1 MRIRILS
8 DLHFEF
14 MRDGGK
20 NFVDSLP
27 TEGVDLLVLAGD
39 ISNAAGLTHGLS
51 LLAERFTCEIVV
63 VNGNHEFYGSD
74 RAGVVSD
81 MYEVTQK
88 YKHLHWL
95 DNEILEVDGHRI
107 LGTPLW
113 FKEAPLAPAH
123 LMNDFSQ
130 IGGFNRWVYQENS
143 KALNFLNWEL
153 QEGDIVVTHY
163 LPSQK
168 SVSKWYQG
176 DPTNAFFVCDVEGLI
191 HARQPAIWI
200 HGHTHDSK
208 DYVIESTRVMCNPFG
223 YAGHA
228 TNREFNPSFTVEV
241 P

>member
-14 MRDGGK
+14 HRDGGR
-20 NFVDSLP
+20 NFVDSLD

-39 ISNAAGLTHGLS
+39 ISNEVGLTHGLS

-88 YKHLHWL
+88 YKHMHWL
-95 DNEILEVDGHRI
+95 DNEILEVGDHRI
-107 LGTPLW
+107 LGTPMW
-113 FKEAPLAPAH
+113 FKEKPLAPAH

-130 IGGFNRWVYQENS
+130 IQGFNRWVYEENS

-153 QEGDIVVTHY
+153 DFGDIVVTHY
-163 LPSQK
+163 LPSEK
-168 SVSKWYQG
+168 CVSTWYKG
-176 DPTNAFFVCDVEGLI
+176 DALNAFFVCDVEKLI
-191 HARQPAIWI
+191 VDRKPALWVF
-200 HGHTHDSK
+200 GHTHDSK
-208 DYVIESTRVMCNPFG
+208 DFTIDSTRLVCNPFG

-228 TNREFNPSFTVEV
+228 TNREFKPDFTVEL
-241 P
+241 